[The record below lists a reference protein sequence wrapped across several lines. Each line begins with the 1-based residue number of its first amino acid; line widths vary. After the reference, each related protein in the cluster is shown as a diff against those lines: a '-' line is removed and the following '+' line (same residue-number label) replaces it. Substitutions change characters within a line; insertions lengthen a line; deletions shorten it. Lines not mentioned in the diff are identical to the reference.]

1 MVYQAI
7 YDYFIP
13 FKIILAFAFHKWDIS
28 YNSFDVSYVFAVLFQ
43 ASMMNICWWKIIVQS
58 LCTLEKQ

>member
-43 ASMMNICWWKIIVQS
+43 ASMMNIC
-58 LCTLEKQ
+58 